1 MKAIVFD
8 VFGTIV
14 DWRSSLINQ
23 FQALEQELGI
33 ELPSEALTDQWRQHY
48 APSMDRVR
56 QGEIPWT
63 GLDDLHRESLV
74 KLLNQHGVMLDEAT
88 IIASI
93 TFGTS

>member
-23 FQALEQELGI
+23 FRALEKELGI

-48 APSMDRVR
+48 APSTP
-56 QGEIPWT
+56 G
-63 GLDDLHRESLV
+63 
-74 KLLNQHGVMLDEAT
+74 A
-88 IIASI
+88 
-93 TFGTS
+93 